1 MSARTFPLRLRPGQD
16 LRAALERLARTRGV
30 RAGIVLSAVG
40 SLEAPCIR
48 FAGAQNPSALPGCFE
63 IVSLTGTVCRDGV
76 HLHAALAGAQG
87 QVVGG
92 GGPAEFNRT
101 QADGECDRKEM
112 SGRRETRR

>member
-1 MSARTFPLRLRPGQD
+1 M
-16 LRAALERLARTRGV
+16 

-92 GGPAEFNRT
+92 HVAAGCHVYTTAEIVIGELFGVVFARRF
-101 QADGECDRKEM
+101 DGQTGYRELEIA
-112 SGRRETRR
+112 RRWRPR